1 MYYSNRKENKKRNH
15 IYRKKQI
22 MRCMAGAT
30 TVTLLTGTVLGQAAL
45 AAGTE
50 AQKEEVVY
58 IITDAQGSVASVN
71 VVNICGSGKVTDYG
85 DYSSVKMLTS
95 TDPIK
100 LDGDKVTFET
110 DKEQVYYQG
119 TMEDTQ
125 IPWHIALTYEL
136 DGKEVSAEELAGQS
150 GKLSMHFVISE
161 NKACKHN
168 YYEEYAL
175 QATFL
180 LDTEHCSNI
189 TADGATLA
197 NVGVDKQISYTV
209 LPGKGLDAT
218 IEADVT
224 DFEMDAP
231 AINGI
236 KLNLDVD
243 IDESELTDKVE
254 QIMDATA
261 KLSDGATELSDGT
274 KEVQENQKKIKD
286 GTEDLYSGVSSLD
299 QGISTFSQGVTAM
312 QEGLNTLNKQ
322 SGTLTSGSAQMLKAL
337 QKLQK
342 SLQDVSVSTEDI
354 KKLTDSS
361 AAVKSGISDL
371 SSAAGQLEQAVSYSS
386 YQAAMKAN
394 GLDLDQLTAGNTSA
408 AATLTEQIQQ
418 MQQSVE
424 QIKSIP
430 GYDADPTY
438 AAQVAQM
445 EAQISSLTQVVTLL
459 NGNNAALGGVN
470 TYLTTVSDGMQQLSQ
485 GLDSLNTQY
494 TAFDAAISELAT
506 TLSGMVTDMG
516 TLKSGVDELVANYK
530 KLDKGIQDYT
540 GGVQTIVTNYKKLVE
555 GISNLAAGSK
565 ELLQGSGA
573 LKDGTAEL
581 YDGVTK
587 LCEGSAELSDKA
599 GKFKDETSDMDTQV
613 DDSIDEMIA
622 SISGDETEPVSFA
635 STKNKEVKSV
645 QFVIKMT
652 GVEKQETEEAA
663 VEQTQNKSFWEKL
676 TSLFR
681 KEK

>member
-1 MYYSNRKENKKRNH
+1 MQYRNREENQKRSSAH
-15 IYRKKQI
+15 GKKQVV
-22 MRCMAGAT
+22 RCMAGAMA
-30 TVTLLTGTVLGQAAL
+30 VTLLTGTVMGQAVL
-45 AAGTE
+45 AEGTE
-50 AQKEEVVY
+50 KQKEEVVY
-58 IITDAQGSVASVN
+58 IITDAQGDVDSVN
-71 VVNICGSGKVTDYG
+71 VVNICGSGNITDYG

-119 TMEDTQ
+119 TMEDAQ
-125 IPWHIALTYEL
+125 IPWNIALTYEL
-136 DGKEVSAEELAGQS
+136 DGKEVTAEELAGQS
-150 GKLSMHFVISE
+150 GKLRMHIVISE

-180 LDTEHCSNI
+180 LDTERCSNI
-189 TADGATLA
+189 TAEGATLA
-197 NVGVDKQISYTV
+197 NVGVDKQISYTA

-261 KLSDGATELSDGT
+261 KLSDGATELSGT
-274 KEVQENQKKIKD
+274 KEVKENQKKLKD

-312 QEGLNTLNKQ
+312 QEGLNSLNKQ
-322 SGTLTSGSAQMLKAL
+322 SGTLTSGSDQMLKAL

-342 SLQDVSVSTEDI
+342 SLKDVSVSTEDI

-371 SSAAGQLEQAVSYSS
+371 SDAADQIEQGLSYSS

-470 TYLTTVSDGMQQLSQ
+470 TYLTTVSAGMQQLSQ
-485 GLDSLNTQY
+485 GLDSLDTQY
-494 TAFDAAISELAT
+494 TAFDAAISELAA

-516 TLKSGVDELVANYK
+516 VLKSGVDDLVANYK
-530 KLDKGIQDYT
+530 KLDKGIQEYT

-555 GISNLAAGSK
+555 GVSNLAAGSK

-581 YDGVTK
+581 YDGVTQ

-599 GKFKDETSDMDTQV
+599 GEFKDETSDMDTQV

-635 STKNKEVKSV
+635 STKNKDIKSV

-652 GVEKQETEEAA
+652 GVEKQDTEEAVA
-663 VEQTQNKSFWEKL
+663 EQTQNKSLWEKL